1 MRTLFAALIL
11 TALTGPAFA
20 AAPAACT
27 AVPFQYVKGRIL
39 LPLEVEGHALRVL
52 MDTGGDLSLTL
63 SDAVLK
69 KLRGVKATGKT
80 ARMGDLTGAIR
91 EQPVHLLS
99 ALTFAGRSF
108 ANVEVIPD
116 HEWGLGTRES
126 LRNPVDGVM
135 GMGILGKQPF
145 TLDLAGNTLYV
156 GDRCQCADKLGKQ
169 WLEQPL
175 IVDGN
180 GLNVTFALDGQAQRF
195 VIDSA
200 ATVSVLHTA
209 SVPKGEHLQACQQ
222 RMPNAAPCLRLLPRK
237 ALTGGQAIVPPALYV
252 LDFKGLPVDG
262 LLGIDYLQQ
271 LYVHIDVPG
280 RVLALRQR

>member
-39 LPLEVEGHALRVL
+39 LPLEVEGHSLRVL

-80 ARMGDLTGAIR
+80 ARMGDLTGAIQ
-91 EQPVHLLS
+91 EHPVHTLS

-116 HEWGLGTRES
+116 HQWGLGTRKS
-126 LRNPVDGVM
+126 LSSPEDGVM

-145 TLDLAGNTLYV
+145 TLDLAGKTLYV
-156 GDRCQCADKLGKQ
+156 GDRRQCADKLGKQ

-175 IVDGN
+175 HVDGN
-180 GLNVTFALDGQAQRF
+180 GLNVAFALDGQAQRF
-195 VIDSA
+195 VIDSG
-200 ATVSVLHTA
+200 ATISILHPT

-222 RMPNAAPCLRLLPRK
+222 RMPNGAPCFRLLPRK